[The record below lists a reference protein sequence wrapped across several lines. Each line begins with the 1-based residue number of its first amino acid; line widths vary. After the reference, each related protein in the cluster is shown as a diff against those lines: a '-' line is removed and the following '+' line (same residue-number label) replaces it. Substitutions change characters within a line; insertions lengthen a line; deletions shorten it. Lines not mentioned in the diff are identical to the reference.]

1 MPEAA
6 FDLVGP
12 DDIAY
17 RLELTP
23 AQFKVTWTAVKAFL
37 DACDHDQMDVADVAR
52 QVLHKLPDEH
62 APRGI
67 EDSLSRPRSRQFRV
81 CDHGISTDGH
91 GVADRSRVAVMESAA
106 ALALLEVTALLERGE
121 KEGCIELSRLDQV
134 AQLLSLSDDEVEAL
148 EQQIADRGIELE
160 DNCGRAPVEPTRYER
175 TATSRPSRR
184 TRCSSS

>member
-37 DACDHDQMDVADVAR
+37 DACDHDQMDVTDVAR

-67 EDSLSRPRSRQFRV
+67 EVSPSRPRSRQFRV
-81 CDHGISTDGH
+81 C
-91 GVADRSRVAVMESAA
+91 
-106 ALALLEVTALLERGE
+106 L
-121 KEGCIELSRLDQV
+121 
-134 AQLLSLSDDEVEAL
+134 
-148 EQQIADRGIELE
+148 
-160 DNCGRAPVEPTRYER
+160 
-175 TATSRPSRR
+175 
-184 TRCSSS
+184 